1 MLSGAFN
8 ITHAHDWQ
16 VEVIYCLAYLRC
28 WTLCVQKT
36 GGGKSLTILGS
47 MALMRGVAI
56 VIEPLLSINTDQA
69 KSASRECPE
78 GIHAFDVDGLQTA
91 DANLLIRQ
99 LKNLTPSTP
108 SAVILYMS
116 PHSLKADGIWS
127 QPVLSMIRAG
137 VVRLICI

>member
-1 MLSGAFN
+1 
-8 ITHAHDWQ
+8 
-16 VEVIYCLAYLRC
+16 
-28 WTLCVQKT
+28 
-36 GGGKSLTILGS
+36 

-108 SAVILYMS
+108 SASSTCLRIRSKQMAFG
-116 PHSLKADGIWS
+116 PS
-127 QPVLSMIRAG
+127 QSFR
-137 VVRLICI
+137 